1 MAAIQAFDSFDRLP
15 QINAPTLILH
25 GECDLL
31 VPVANAHVLK
41 DRIPAAE
48 LRVLPGA
55 GHVFT
60 WEFPE
65 VSAAAVVEFLTK
77 APIGV

>member
-15 QINAPTLILH
+15 RINAPTLVLH
-25 GECDLL
+25 GDRDVL
-31 VPVANAHVLK
+31 VPVPNARVLK
-41 DRIPAAE
+41 GRIPGAE

-65 VSAAAVVEFLTK
+65 ESSAAVVEFLTR